1 MGPKGS
7 VSKVAINLQTGVI
20 ATQNQSGESNFK
32 SDRIVTAVEY
42 ERLYKK
48 FVSPLTRFV
57 FKKIG
62 SDPYNADI
70 IVSETFEAAW
80 KGYKTFKHKS
90 SFFTWLCR
98 IALNK
103 IADYYRDQIN
113 RRSHLV
119 VPTLK
124 KFSQIESKDIPIEEK
139 IALDELR
146 NKVNEV
152 LNSLPEDK
160 RRLLQYK
167 FYRDLSYKEISFIM
181 KISPRAVE
189 GKLYRAKKKFE
200 LLFKINN

>member
-1 MGPKGS
+1 MRFEK
-7 VSKVAINLQTGVI
+7 
-20 ATQNQSGESNFK
+20 
-32 SDRIVTAVEY
+32 
-42 ERLYKK
+42 LYKQ
-48 FVSPLTRFV
+48 FLSPLTRFV

-70 IVSETFEAAW
+70 IVHETFEAAW

-124 KFSQIESKDIPIEEK
+124 KLSQIESKDIPIEEK

-146 NKVNEV
+146 YKVNEI
-152 LNSLPEDK
+152 LNLLPEDK
-160 RRLLQYK
+160 RKLLQYK
-167 FYRDLSYKEISFIM
+167 YYKDLSHKEIAIKLS
-181 KISPRAVE
+181 ISPRAVE
-189 GKLYRAKKKFE
+189 GKIYRAKKAFAK
-200 LLFKINN
+200 LFN

>member
-1 MGPKGS
+1 M
-7 VSKVAINLQTGVI
+7 
-20 ATQNQSGESNFK
+20 
-32 SDRIVTAVEY
+32 EY

-62 SDPYNADI
+62 SDPENADI

-124 KFSQIESKDIPIEEK
+124 KLSQIESNDIPMEERL
-139 IALDELR
+139 ALDELR
-146 NKVNEV
+146 YKVNEV
-152 LNSLPEDK
+152 LNLLPDDK

-167 FYRDLSYKEISFIM
+167 FYKDLSYKEISIIM

-189 GKLYRAKKKFE
+189 GKIYRAKKAFAK
-200 LLFKINN
+200 LFSFNN

>member
-1 MGPKGS
+1 MQFDK
-7 VSKVAINLQTGVI
+7 
-20 ATQNQSGESNFK
+20 
-32 SDRIVTAVEY
+32 
-42 ERLYKK
+42 LYKQ

-62 SDPYNADI
+62 SDPENADI

-113 RRSHLV
+113 KRSHLV

-124 KFSQIESKDIPIEEK
+124 QLSQIESKDIPIEEK
-139 IALDELR
+139 LALNELR
-146 NKVNEV
+146 SKVNDV
-152 LNSLPEDK
+152 LNLLPAEK
-160 RRLLQYK
+160 RKLLQYK
-167 FYRDLSYKEISFIM
+167 FYRDLSYKEISIIM

-189 GKLYRAKKKFE
+189 GKIYRAKKAFAK
-200 LLFKINN
+200 LFS

>member
-1 MGPKGS
+1 M
-7 VSKVAINLQTGVI
+7 
-20 ATQNQSGESNFK
+20 
-32 SDRIVTAVEY
+32 EY
-42 ERLYKK
+42 ERLYKQ
-48 FVSPLTRFV
+48 FLSPLTRFV

-62 SDPYNADI
+62 SDPENADI
-70 IVSETFEAAW
+70 IVAETFEAAW

-124 KFSQIESKDIPIEEK
+124 KVSQIESKDIPLEEK
-139 IALDELR
+139 LVLDELR
-146 NKVNEV
+146 HKVNEI
-152 LNSLPEDK
+152 LDLLPEDK
-160 RRLLQYK
+160 RKLLQYK
-167 FYRDLSYKEISFIM
+167 FYKELSYKEISIIM

-189 GKLYRAKKKFE
+189 GKIYRAKKAFAK
-200 LLFKINN
+200 LFSLNN

>member
-1 MGPKGS
+1 MQFDK
-7 VSKVAINLQTGVI
+7 
-20 ATQNQSGESNFK
+20 
-32 SDRIVTAVEY
+32 
-42 ERLYKK
+42 LYKQ

-62 SDPYNADI
+62 SDPENADI

-113 RRSHLV
+113 KRSHLV

-124 KFSQIESKDIPIEEK
+124 QLSQIESKDIPIEEK
-139 IALDELR
+139 LALDELR
-146 NKVNEV
+146 TKVNEV
-152 LNSLPEDK
+152 LNLLPPEK
-160 RRLLQYK
+160 RKLLQYK
-167 FYRDLSYKEISFIM
+167 FYRDLSYKEISIIM

-189 GKLYRAKKKFE
+189 GKIYRAKKAFAK
-200 LLFKINN
+200 LFS

>member
-1 MGPKGS
+1 M
-7 VSKVAINLQTGVI
+7 
-20 ATQNQSGESNFK
+20 
-32 SDRIVTAVEY
+32 EY
-42 ERLYKK
+42 ESLYKK
-48 FVSPLTRFV
+48 FFSPLTRFV

-62 SDPYNADI
+62 SDPENADI

-113 RRSHLV
+113 RRSRLV

-124 KFSQIESKDIPIEEK
+124 KLSQIESKDIPIEEK
-139 IALDELR
+139 IALDELKQ
-146 NKVNEV
+146 KVNQV
-152 LNSLPEDK
+152 LNLLPEDK
-160 RRLLQYK
+160 RKLLQYK
-167 FYRDLSYKEISFIM
+167 FYRDLSYKEISIIM

-189 GKLYRAKKKFE
+189 GKLYRAKKAFAK
-200 LLFKINN
+200 LFNLTN

>member
-1 MGPKGS
+1 M
-7 VSKVAINLQTGVI
+7 
-20 ATQNQSGESNFK
+20 
-32 SDRIVTAVEY
+32 EY
-42 ERLYKK
+42 ERLYKQ
-48 FVSPLTRFV
+48 FLSPLTRFV

-62 SDPYNADI
+62 SDPENADI
-70 IVSETFEAAW
+70 IVAETFEAAW

-124 KFSQIESKDIPIEEK
+124 KLSQIESNDIPVEEK
-139 IALDELR
+139 LALDELR
-146 NKVNEV
+146 HKVNEV
-152 LNSLPEDK
+152 LNLLPADK

-167 FYRDLSYKEISFIM
+167 FYRDLSYKEISIIM

-189 GKLYRAKKKFE
+189 GKIYRAKKAFAK
-200 LLFKINN
+200 LLQM

>member
-1 MGPKGS
+1 MQFDK
-7 VSKVAINLQTGVI
+7 
-20 ATQNQSGESNFK
+20 
-32 SDRIVTAVEY
+32 
-42 ERLYKK
+42 LYRQ

-62 SDPYNADI
+62 SDPENADI

-113 RRSHLV
+113 KRSHLV

-124 KFSQIESKDIPIEEK
+124 QLSQIESKDIPIEEK
-139 IALDELR
+139 LALDELR
-146 NKVNEV
+146 TKVNEV
-152 LNSLPEDK
+152 LNLLPPEK
-160 RRLLQYK
+160 RKLLQYK
-167 FYRDLSYKEISFIM
+167 FYRDLTYKEISV
-181 KISPRAVE
+181 KLNLSPRAVE
-189 GKLYRAKKKFE
+189 GKIYRAKKAFAK
-200 LLFKINN
+200 LFT

>member
-1 MGPKGS
+1 M
-7 VSKVAINLQTGVI
+7 
-20 ATQNQSGESNFK
+20 NFNK
-32 SDRIVTAVEY
+32 
-42 ERLYKK
+42 LYKSY
-48 FVSPLTRFV
+48 FSPLTRFV

-70 IVSETFEAAW
+70 IIHETFEAAW

-113 RRSHLV
+113 RRSHLI

-124 KFSQIESKDIPIEEK
+124 KLSQIESKDIPIEEK
-139 IALDELR
+139 VALDELR

-152 LNSLPEDK
+152 LNLLPEDK
-160 RRLLQYK
+160 RKLLQYK
-167 FYRDLSYKEISFIM
+167 FYRDLSYKEISV
-181 KISPRAVE
+181 KLHISPRAVE
-189 GKLYRAKKKFE
+189 GKIYRAKKAFAK
-200 LLFKINN
+200 LFS

>member
-1 MGPKGS
+1 MQFDK
-7 VSKVAINLQTGVI
+7 
-20 ATQNQSGESNFK
+20 
-32 SDRIVTAVEY
+32 
-42 ERLYKK
+42 LYKQ

-62 SDPYNADI
+62 SDPENADI

-80 KGYKTFKHKS
+80 KGYKAFKHKS

-113 RRSHLV
+113 KRSHLV

-124 KFSQIESKDIPIEEK
+124 QLSQIESKDIPIEEK
-139 IALDELR
+139 LALDELR
-146 NKVNEV
+146 TKVNEV
-152 LNSLPEDK
+152 LNLLPAEK
-160 RRLLQYK
+160 RKLLQYK
-167 FYRDLSYKEISFIM
+167 FYRDLSYKEISIIM

-189 GKLYRAKKKFE
+189 GKIYRAKKAFAK
-200 LLFKINN
+200 LFS